1 MAITATATGVR
12 LAIRVMPRSP
22 RTAIGG
28 IRDGRLI
35 VRVTAPPV
43 DGAANDAVVAALAD
57 ALDLPKRSIRIVA
70 GDTSRNKTVDI
81 TGLDVKQIRARLD

>member
-1 MAITATATGVR
+1 MAMTPTATGVR
-12 LAIRVMPRSP
+12 VAIRVMPRSP
-22 RTAIGG
+22 RTTIDG

-43 DGAANDAVVAALAD
+43 DGAANEAVVAALAD
-57 ALDLPKRSIRIVA
+57 LLDLPKRSIRIVA

-81 TGLDVKQIRARLD
+81 AGLDINQIRARLD